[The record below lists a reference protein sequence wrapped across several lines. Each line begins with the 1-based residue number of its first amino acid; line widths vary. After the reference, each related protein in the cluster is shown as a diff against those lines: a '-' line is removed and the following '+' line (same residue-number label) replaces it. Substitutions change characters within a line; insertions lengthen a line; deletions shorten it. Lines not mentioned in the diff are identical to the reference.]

1 MGYLLVEGISSI
13 ASTGNEIGG
22 VVVSEVLKVTGGV
35 KSEIVGQN
43 EGRGSISVRVSHVE
57 KVQRGSVSRAE
68 NSSINS
74 QNPISSSV

>member
-1 MGYLLVEGISSI
+1 MGYLLVEGISPI
-13 ASTGNEIGG
+13 ASAGNEIGG

-43 EGRGSISVRVSHVE
+43 EGRGSISVRVCQVD

-68 NSSINS
+68 NAIINS
-74 QNPISSSV
+74 